1 MLDSGDA
8 HVAMG
13 RGTLASMF
21 RLMEHA
27 ATTSKHFG
35 TVRGAVH
42 FGDNSSA
49 GKAALHA
56 HAFMLKGRH
65 SAVPPLHAATR

>member
-27 ATTSKHFG
+27 ASTLGLCVGLYTLATTVVLARQHCM
-35 TVRGAVH
+35 H
-42 FGDNSSA
+42 
-49 GKAALHA
+49 
-56 HAFMLKGRH
+56 MH
-65 SAVPPLHAATR
+65 SC